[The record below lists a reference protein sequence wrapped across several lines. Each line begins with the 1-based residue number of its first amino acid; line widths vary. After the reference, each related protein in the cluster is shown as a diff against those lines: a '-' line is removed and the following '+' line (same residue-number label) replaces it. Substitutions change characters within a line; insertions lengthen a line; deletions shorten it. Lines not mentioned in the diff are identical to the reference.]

1 MTPGAWARAISLGF
15 LSPLSR
21 GGPPVPRADDKESVM
36 GCGCSA
42 SGRASGKKK
51 RIRVDRDAHRRRGY
65 FRKDGTWVRP
75 TTVKRAVFL
84 EKDPGKPG
92 RLARGSKSGPYR
104 APRHPKWIQHRG
116 ALGGPGYAKK
126 TTTLRHKLLARS
138 VDHDGYATTMRRL
151 SVLTR
156 PVALSSKVRKT
167 IVSDMAW
174 LRRTYR

>member
-1 MTPGAWARAISLGF
+1 M
-15 LSPLSR
+15 
-21 GGPPVPRADDKESVM
+21 D
-36 GCGCSA
+36 CGCSG
-42 SGRASGKKK
+42 SGRSTGKTK
-51 RIRVDRDAHRRRGY
+51 RIRVDRDAHDRRGY
-65 FRKDGTWVRP
+65 YRKDGTWVRP
-75 TTVKRAVFL
+75 AKVRRAVFL

-104 APRHPKWIQHRG
+104 APRHRKWIQNRG

-126 TTTLRHKLLARS
+126 TRTLRRKILARS
-138 VDHDGYATTMRRL
+138 VEVDGYATTMRRL

-156 PVALSSKVRKT
+156 PVALRPAVRKV